1 MKKSLLVAPM
11 ALSVVAMSLAGC
23 AEAPGTSATP
33 TASATA
39 SATSEAPMTS
49 FKACM
54 VSDSGGFDDKSF
66 NQTSHDGLVKAK
78 TDLAIETNEV
88 ESKDVKDFS
97 TNVQSMIDSDCN
109 VIVTV
114 GFLLS
119 DATVAAAKAHPEI
132 KFAIVDDNPA
142 SAAGLTNFKPL
153 VFNTA
158 ESSFLAGYVAAGTS
172 KTGKV
177 GTFGGMKIPTVTI
190 FMDGFAQGVD
200 YYNKQKMAS
209 VKLLGWDAA
218 KQDGQFVPGAS
229 PFENVAGGKTTA
241 TNLMSQGAD
250 IIFPVAGPAG
260 SGALQATSASKG
272 KAKSIWVDT
281 DGCISASEFCKVI
294 LTSVYKGMDT
304 AVFEA
309 IKSAKEGTFSSDPY
323 IGTLENGGTGIAPFH
338 EFDGTVSAEM
348 KADLEKI
355 KADIIAGT
363 IKITSASQPK

>member
-1 MKKSLLVAPM
+1 MKKSLLAASI
-11 ALSVVAMSLAGC
+11 ALSVGAMSLAGC
-23 AEAPGTSATP
+23 ADAPGTSTTP
-33 TASATA
+33 TTAASSATT
-39 SATSEAPMTS
+39 TSAPMTA

-66 NQTSHDGLVKAK
+66 NQTSYAGLEKAK
-78 TDLAIETNEV
+78 ADLGIETGEV

-97 TNVQSMIDSDCN
+97 TNVQSMIDAKCN
-109 VIVTV
+109 IIVTT

-158 ESSFLAGYVAAGTS
+158 ESSFLAGYLAAGTS

-190 FMDGFAQGVD
+190 FMDGFAQGVE
-200 YYNKQKMAS
+200 YYNKQKSAS
-209 VKLLGWDAA
+209 IKVLGWDAA
-218 KQDGQFVPGAS
+218 KQDGQFVPEPK
-229 PFENVAGGKTTA
+229 PFENVAGGQTTA
-241 TNLMSQGAD
+241 KNLMSQGAD

-260 SGALQATSASKG
+260 IGALQAATASNG
-272 KAKSIWVDT
+272 KAKAIWVDQ
-281 DGCISASEFCKVI
+281 DGCVSASTYCKVI
-294 LTSVYKGMDT
+294 LTSVLKGMET

-309 IKSAKEGTFSSDPY
+309 IKAAKDDTFSSDPFV
-323 IGTLENGGTGIAPFH
+323 GTLENGGTGIAPFH

-348 KADLEKI
+348 KADLDKI
-355 KADIIAGT
+355 KADIISGT